1 MTFSLLFKADP
12 NETLTDPQFSL
23 LTRIWQQG
31 QNVKKHK
38 LTKEQIAK
46 DLQVEVTEAL
56 ILDQSFLLIVNK
68 GEERV
73 YEIKQ

>member
-1 MTFSLLFKADP
+1 MTFSLLFKAEP
-12 NETLTDPQFSL
+12 NECLTDPQFSL

-31 QNVKKHK
+31 QSVKKYQ
-38 LTKEQIAK
+38 LTKEQIAN
-46 DLQVEVTEAL
+46 DLQIEVTEAL
-56 ILDQSFLLIVNK
+56 ILDHSFLLVVNK

>member
-12 NETLTDPQFSL
+12 NESLPDPQFNL

-31 QNVKKHK
+31 QSVKRHN
-38 LTKEQIAK
+38 LTKEQISQE
-46 DLQVEVTEAL
+46 LQVEVTEAL
-56 ILDQSFLLIVNK
+56 ILDQAFLLVVNK